1 MNGFDQM
8 NRFVQRQLSKYSWD
22 ETEFFRQAMRL
33 AHEAIPN
40 TDNSDVRLIEG
51 NELVAVATYG
61 PDWEKHPQDKT
72 AHYPLKPPGST
83 ASYLVTEKQGVL
95 VYDNIEQAPYLKRT
109 FSDSKK
115 LILAAL
121 EAGDNV
127 YGVLGIRSKSTRPFP
142 QHVRLIARLLGQQL
156 GLYHSL
162 VVQIRN
168 LQKAERD
175 NKKQIETQNKTLG
188 DVHHQIKSPIIN
200 AHRASQGIIGSHSL
214 PRSLKPKVECV
225 RGLCSRVAR
234 VVRNMGMFADLGA
247 DKPIRLKKTVLY
259 RDQLLSLLKEA
270 CEDHQ
275 SLIDPDRKLTFVLD
289 DKSFQQLSGRD
300 KNGKLVEAD
309 LALVEQCVNNL
320 IDNAAKY
327 SYERTDVNVSGG
339 VQPAGSE
346 FFISVK
352 NEGFEVKP
360 EEVKKLKQRGYRSD
374 KAISVTGEGSGIGL
388 WIVDEIMRAH
398 GGQLL
403 IYPTTNGI
411 TDFRLLF
418 PVVKGVINLAQE
430 IQSTASRG

>member
-1 MNGFDQM
+1 
-8 NRFVQRQLSKYSWD
+8 
-22 ETEFFRQAMRL
+22 
-33 AHEAIPN
+33 
-40 TDNSDVRLIEG
+40 
-51 NELVAVATYG
+51 
-61 PDWEKHPQDKT
+61 
-72 AHYPLKPPGST
+72 
-83 ASYLVTEKQGVL
+83 
-95 VYDNIEQAPYLKRT
+95 
-109 FSDSKK
+109 
-115 LILAAL
+115 
-121 EAGDNV
+121 
-127 YGVLGIRSKSTRPFP
+127 
-142 QHVRLIARLLGQQL
+142 
-156 GLYHSL
+156 
-162 VVQIRN
+162 
-168 LQKAERD
+168 
-175 NKKQIETQNKTLG
+175 
-188 DVHHQIKSPIIN
+188 
-200 AHRASQGIIGSHSL
+200 
-214 PRSLKPKVECV
+214 
-225 RGLCSRVAR
+225 
-234 VVRNMGMFADLGA
+234 
-247 DKPIRLKKTVLY
+247 LKKTVLY